1 MNMIAAGV
9 LGRKGKAQFS
19 PFWILTWGKPEAAI
33 KILHN
38 KDFLRQVIRYISFL
52 KWVLLKDYFSNI

>member
-1 MNMIAAGV
+1 MKMIAAGA

-19 PFWILTWGKPEAAI
+19 PFWILTWRKPEAAI

-38 KDFLRQVIRYISFL
+38 KEFLRQVIRYFFFL
-52 KWVLLKDYFSNI
+52 SGSY